1 VKHVQLQVSSFEL
14 SLAFQRS
21 ISARLFNHS
30 GAINVYGE
38 YKMNR
43 FRRLLAFIA
52 IVMLSLAAP
61 GYGAD
66 LTEVIATLEQGYK
79 LLSDLQ
85 ADFSQRTIIASM
97 KREERG
103 NGELFI
109 KKPAASPAMF
119 RFNYTKPRQQIVS
132 DGKTVW
138 YYLPDNKQVM
148 VSDVAA
154 LFEGGSG
161 IALNYLTG
169 MGQVSKDF
177 TISFSG
183 AGRDQKGNYLLELV
197 PKKPSQVMT
206 KLQLTIASSAVEQ
219 FRESGTAKA
228 PFPILSSVVHDPF
241 GNRTI
246 IEFSR
251 VKVNQGISNDRFS
264 FKIPKGVEV
273 IKTK

>member
-1 VKHVQLQVSSFEL
+1 MK
-14 SLAFQRS
+14 
-21 ISARLFNHS
+21 RLF
-30 GAINVYGE
+30 
-38 YKMNR
+38 
-43 FRRLLAFIA
+43 RLLAFIT
-52 IVMLSLAAP
+52 IVMLPYPAP
-61 GYGAD
+61 GFGAD
-66 LTEVIATLEQGYK
+66 LTEVKAALEQGYV
-79 LLSDLQ
+79 LLTDLQ

-103 NGELFI
+103 IGEVFI
-109 KKPAASPAMF
+109 KKPATDPAMF
-119 RFNYTKPRQQIVS
+119 RFNYTKPRQQIIS
-132 DGKTVW
+132 DGKSVW

-148 VSDVAA
+148 ISDVAT

-161 IALNYLTG
+161 VALNYLTG

-177 TISFSG
+177 TVSFAG

-206 KLQLTIASSAVEQ
+206 KLQLTIASSAIDR
-219 FRESGTAKA
+219 FREGGTAKT

-251 VKVNQGISNDRFS
+251 IKVNQGIGSDRFN

-273 IKTK
+273 IKPR

>member
-1 VKHVQLQVSSFEL
+1 MK
-14 SLAFQRS
+14 
-21 ISARLFNHS
+21 RL
-30 GAINVYGE
+30 G
-38 YKMNR
+38 
-43 FRRLLAFIA
+43 RLLAFFT
-52 IVMLSLAAP
+52 IVVLSFASP

-79 LLSDLQ
+79 LVADLQ

-109 KKPAASPAMF
+109 KKPAAGPALF

-148 VSDVAA
+148 VNDVTA
-154 LFEGGSG
+154 LFEGGGG

-177 TISFSG
+177 TITFSG

-206 KLQLTIASSAVEQ
+206 KLQLTIAASAVDQ
-219 FRESGTAKA
+219 FRESGTARA

-241 GNRTI
+241 GNRTV
-246 IEFSR
+246 IEFSH
-251 VKVNQGISNDRFS
+251 VKVNQGMGNDRFT
-264 FKIPKGVEV
+264 FRIPKGVEV
-273 IKTK
+273 IKTSH

>member
-1 VKHVQLQVSSFEL
+1 MKRLTRLSAVIIIAVLSF
-14 SLAFQRS
+14 
-21 ISARLFNHS
+21 
-30 GAINVYGE
+30 
-38 YKMNR
+38 
-43 FRRLLAFIA
+43 
-52 IVMLSLAAP
+52 AAP
-61 GYGAD
+61 GYGAG
-66 LTEVIATLEQGYK
+66 LTEVIATLEQGYN
-79 LLSDLQ
+79 LLGDLQ

-109 KKPAASPAMF
+109 KKPAAGPALF
-119 RFNYTKPRQQIVS
+119 RFNYTKPRQQIIS

-148 VSDVAA
+148 VNDVTA
-154 LFEGGSG
+154 LFEGGGG

-177 TISFSG
+177 TITFSG

-197 PKKPSQVMT
+197 PKQPSQVMT
-206 KLQLTIASSAVEQ
+206 KLQLTIVSSAVDQ
-219 FRESGTAKA
+219 FLESGAART

-241 GNRTI
+241 GNRTV
-246 IEFSR
+246 IEFSH
-251 VKVNQGISNDRFS
+251 VKVNQGMGNDRFA

-273 IKTK
+273 IKTSH